1 MKASTL
7 SPVAAAASP
16 EPPPAAE
23 PRRLAINLLY
33 LLAGEFAAKLF
44 TFASFSYLARTLGPR
59 DYGFIEFTLA
69 VMVFFSLPVDLG
81 LGSYG
86 AREIARNPEKG
97 ARLLREITGLRMVLS
112 ICSIAVLGIFILLV
126 HKSFQLKLLLAMY
139 GVSLLGG
146 PFLLQWFFQAH
157 DQMRWVGWATIIRQA
172 CFAGL
177 VFFVFRKGTPL
188 VYIGF
193 IECFSVAA
201 VALFCVYVARQK
213 MGFSLPRPDL
223 QVAHFRH
230 HLKESAPI
238 GLTELAWGF
247 MWYFCTVL
255 LGFLFAD
262 ATLGWWGASHRALM
276 ALHTFVWLYFFNL
289 LPSIS
294 RCVSGSNARLLQ
306 LMDHSVRFAA
316 WASLFGAAF
325 LTMIAPALLSF
336 LYGPSFRAAAGSFSI
351 LAWMLPI
358 AMLSGHHRYILVA
371 YNHQRRLLRCTSIS
385 AAVAVI
391 LGFTLVPLYG
401 GAGAAWALVIANAV
415 NLLLVYYSV
424 RQLVVEVP
432 LRAQIATPLFT
443 LAASMLAYVALLQ
456 WNPTIA
462 LAGGSLVYLI
472 GFAGTDGRRLT
483 SFIRMIARKGAVEAT
498 G

>member
-1 MKASTL
+1 MKSSTL
-7 SPVAAAASP
+7 SPETAAAP
-16 EPPPAAE
+16 KPTIAAE

-59 DYGFIEFTLA
+59 DYGFIELTLA

-126 HKSFQLKLLLAMY
+126 HKSFQLKILLAMY

-146 PFLLQWFFQAH
+146 PFLLQWFFQAY

-177 VFFVFRKGTPL
+177 VVLVFRKGTPL

-201 VALFCVYVARQK
+201 VALFCVYVARRK

-223 QVAHFRH
+223 QVSHFRH

-294 RCVSGSNARLLQ
+294 RCVAGPNQRLLQ

-325 LTMIAPALLSF
+325 LTMIAPAMLGF

-371 YNHQRRLLRCTSIS
+371 YNHQRRLLRCTAIS
-385 AAVAVI
+385 AVVAVI

-401 GAGAAWALVIANAV
+401 AAGAAWALVIANAV

-456 WNPTIA
+456 WNPMIA

-483 SFIRMIARKGAVEAT
+483 SFIRMIARKGAVEAI